1 MEGRIEGSIHG
12 TVVYNEESP
21 DISFISFLHPTIHCE
36 FLFALRFPTNTLFLI
51 IVISFQLQS
60 INQSFFHPLL
70 MHMMNRM
77 LQLVDRSTRI
87 QILGASMRA
96 VHNRMASIQ
105 LVRIVQTLQSLLRH
119 LITGIGDPSVRL
131 LQNRR
136 TQVLI
141 SVPPVRRARRR
152 AAGAENALVQTVQKQ
167 TVLVRLQ
174 ILHLVVRA
182 HRRFLLQPRL
192 DRRVL
197 LVEVRHV

>member
-1 MEGRIEGSIHG
+1 
-12 TVVYNEESP
+12 
-21 DISFISFLHPTIHCE
+21 
-36 FLFALRFPTNTLFLI
+36 
-51 IVISFQLQS
+51 
-60 INQSFFHPLL
+60 
-70 MHMMNRM
+70 MHMMDRM
-77 LQLVDRSTRI
+77 LYLVDRSTRI

>member
-1 MEGRIEGSIHG
+1 
-12 TVVYNEESP
+12 
-21 DISFISFLHPTIHCE
+21 
-36 FLFALRFPTNTLFLI
+36 
-51 IVISFQLQS
+51 
-60 INQSFFHPLL
+60 
-70 MHMMNRM
+70 MNRM

-96 VHNRMASIQ
+96 VHNRMAAIQ

-197 LVEVRHV
+197 LVEVRQI

>member
-1 MEGRIEGSIHG
+1 MRIFTFASGWNLHVSNASSTHSLSNKHSPPSI
-12 TVVYNEESP
+12 
-21 DISFISFLHPTIHCE
+21 LQQ
-36 FLFALRFPTNTLFLI
+36 TLQI
-51 IVISFQLQS
+51 IKNHQTSNS
-60 INQSFFHPLL
+60 HPLL

-87 QILGASMRA
+87 QILGAGMRA

-152 AAGAENALVQTVQKQ
+152 AAGAENALVQAVQKQ

-197 LVEVRHV
+197 LVEVRQI